1 MKRLCFIG
9 GDKRQIRVINRL
21 CELFPQIKI
30 FGFDKAENSFSDKVI
45 ICETMAEAVR
55 DSEIIVCPLPYS
67 ADGENIYMPYSENL
81 IRIEE
86 VLKITDKTQIL
97 LLGKADDTLKNLLDK
112 YKIKCVDYLE
122 REELAILNAIPTAEG
137 AIEIAMHETPH
148 TINGSECLVLG
159 NGRIGKVLSKML
171 TGIGANVTVCVRKH
185 KDIAY
190 CQAMGYKNILFKE
203 LANKVGS
210 YNVIFNTVPLRVI
223 GANELG
229 NMRKD
234 CIIIDLASNPGG
246 VDFEEAK
253 KSAIKTIHAL
263 SLPGKVAPKTAGD
276 YVAETIKNI
285 IEEMEV

>member
-30 FGFDKAENSFSDKVI
+30 FGFDKAENSFLDKVI

-171 TGIGANVTVCVRKH
+171 SGIGANVTVCMRKH

-263 SLPGKVAPKTAGD
+263 SLPGKVAPQTAGD

>member
-9 GDKRQIRVINRL
+9 GDKRQIRVINRMG
-21 CELFPQIKI
+21 ELFPGIKI
-30 FGFDKAENSFSDKVI
+30 YGFDKAGECFSDEVLICKTLTEAMIDSDI
-45 ICETMAEAVR
+45 I
-55 DSEIIVCPLPYS
+55 ICPLPYS
-67 ADGENIYMPYSENL
+67 ADGENIYTPYSENV

-86 VLKITDKTQIL
+86 VFKNSDKTQTL

-112 YKIKCVDYLE
+112 YKIKCVDYLK

-171 TGIGANVTVCVRKH
+171 TGIGANVTVCMRKH

-253 KSAIKTIHAL
+253 RIKLKTIRAL
-263 SLPGKVAPKTAGD
+263 SLPGKVAPQTAGD

>member
-30 FGFDKAENSFSDKVI
+30 FGFDKAENSFLDKVI

-86 VLKITDKTQIL
+86 VLKNTDKTQTL
-97 LLGKADDTLKNLLDK
+97 LLGKADDTLKNLADK

-137 AIEIAMHETPH
+137 AIEIAMRETPY

-171 TGIGANVTVCVRKH
+171 SGIGANVTVCMRKH

-263 SLPGKVAPKTAGD
+263 SLPGKVAPQTAGD